1 MSGPHE
7 QEAVATPGP
16 RRPPWRR
23 AGDRSV
29 PWIVPILLFVAW
41 ELGASVG
48 FVDARLFP
56 PPSTILGTAWD
67 LLADGRLQA
76 ELLISGWRV
85 VAGFLLGSV
94 VGVVV
99 GAATGLART
108 VRRLLEPTLSAV
120 YTVPKLALLP
130 LLLIIF
136 GVGDTPKILLIA
148 MATFFIV
155 WIATMAAFTGIPRG
169 YRDVAVSFGGSRWT
183 LLRHVLVPAALP
195 QIFTGLRLAAGIS
208 VLMMV
213 GAEFV
218 QGGDGIGNLI
228 WASWNLFMADRMY
241 VGIVAVALMG
251 LFATRLIEVVGRWL
265 FPWAPEAQDGRDV
278 IL

>member
-1 MSGPHE
+1 M
-7 QEAVATPGP
+7 VAG
-16 RRPPWRR
+16 RERPLWQRV
-23 AGDRSV
+23 ADGAV
-29 PWIVPILLFVAW
+29 PWIVPVLLLVVWEIGAAVGLLDVRLFPAPSTIAGTAW
-41 ELGASVG
+41 ELVRDGQLQSELMV
-48 FVDARLFP
+48 
-56 PPSTILGTAWD
+56 ST
-67 LLADGRLQA
+67 
-76 ELLISGWRV
+76 WRV
-85 VAGFLLGSV
+85 AAGFALGSGL
-94 VGVVV
+94 GVIV
-99 GAATGLART
+99 GAATGLSAT
-108 VRRLLEPTLSAV
+108 VRRLLEPTLAAV

-136 GVGDTPKILLIA
+136 GVGNTPKVLLIA
-148 MATFFIV
+148 MAAFFIV

-169 YRDVAVSFGGSRWT
+169 YRDAAISFGASRWV
-183 LLRHVLVPAALP
+183 LLRHVLVPAVLP

-241 VGIVAVALMG
+241 VGIVTVALMG
-251 LFATRLIEVVGRWL
+251 LAATRLIEIIGRRI